1 MATLAKTLGK
11 LSTQE
16 EREQFFT
23 DKTDVTPWDKVNALT
38 QPMNDP
44 VNHPNHYTK
53 TKPETIDMIEAILTP
68 AEFKGYCKGN
78 IIKYR
83 DRAGHKD
90 NAQQDYDKAKW
101 YYMKLKGR
109 END

>member
-1 MATLAKTLGK
+1 MATL
-11 LSTQE
+11 S
-16 EREQFFT
+16 EREQFFR
-23 DKTDVTPWDKVNALT
+23 DGIPT
-38 QPMNDP
+38 QTNDP
-44 VNHPNHYTK
+44 VNHPNHYTR

-68 AEFKGYCKGN
+68 EEFRGYCKGN
-78 IIKYR
+78 MIKYR

-101 YYMKLKGR
+101 YYMKLKGK